1 VIEASVRRKLGSFS
15 LSAELHDGG
24 FICLAGRNGSGKS
37 CLFKTIAGY
46 LEIDEGYVRVG
57 GADIGRLPVERR
69 GVVLVTPD
77 SSIPHLE
84 VDDHLRWGARLRKI
98 PVDEGR
104 VSKIKAEL
112 GIDFGGRVRTL
123 SLGMKERVALAT
135 ALLSSPSAILVD
147 EAFSNLH
154 EREGFITAYRKLTAE
169 AGIDVVFSTQDE
181 SDGRLSDH
189 LYLISEGKTLK
200 RV

>member
-1 VIEASVRRKLGSFS
+1 MIEASVRRKLGSFS
-15 LSAELHDGG
+15 LSAELHDCG

-46 LEIDEGYVRVG
+46 LEIDEGFVRIG
-57 GADIGRLPVERR
+57 GREIGRLPVERR

-84 VDDHLRWGARLRKI
+84 VDDHLRWGAKLRKI
-98 PVDEGR
+98 PIDAGR
-104 VSKIKAEL
+104 VSTVKAEL

-123 SLGMKERVALAT
+123 SMGMKERVALAT
-135 ALLSSPSAILVD
+135 ALLSSPGAILVD

-154 EREGFITAYRKLTAE
+154 ERDGFITAYRKLTAE

-181 SDGRLSDH
+181 SDSRLSDH
-189 LYLISEGKTLK
+189 LYLITEGKTLK
-200 RV
+200 RL

>member
-1 VIEASVRRKLGSFS
+1 LIEVSVRRKLGSFS

-24 FICLAGRNGSGKS
+24 FICLTGRNGSGKS
-37 CLFKTIAGY
+37 CFFKTIAGY
-46 LEIDEGYVRVG
+46 LEMDEGYVRIG
-57 GADIGRLPVERR
+57 GMDVGRLPVERR

-77 SSIPHLE
+77 SSIPHME
-84 VDDHLRWGARLRKI
+84 VDDHLRWGAKLRKI
-98 PVDEGR
+98 PIDAGR
-104 VSKIKAEL
+104 VSRVKAEL

-123 SLGMKERVALAT
+123 SMGMKERVALAT
-135 ALLSSPSAILVD
+135 ALLSSPRAILVD

-154 EREGFITAYRKLTAE
+154 EREAFIAAYKKIAAE
-169 AGIDVVFSTQDE
+169 AGIDVIFSTQDE

-189 LYLISEGKTLK
+189 LYLMSEGKTLK